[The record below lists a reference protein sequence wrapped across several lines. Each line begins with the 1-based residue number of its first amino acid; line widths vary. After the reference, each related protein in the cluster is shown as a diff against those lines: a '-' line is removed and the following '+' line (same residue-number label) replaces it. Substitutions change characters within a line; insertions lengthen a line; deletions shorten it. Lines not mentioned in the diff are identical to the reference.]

1 MMASFKA
8 LMVSAV
14 PSGSPAKN
22 RFVVIGE
29 VSMLEKK
36 CSEAMMLIPMAAT
49 ETTSAIF

>member
-1 MMASFKA
+1 
-8 LMVSAV
+8 
-14 PSGSPAKN
+14 
-22 RFVVIGE
+22 